1 MRKFYTRVPG
11 RVEIMKTLDTTRGQM
26 LAQAKRRVKTMRTI
40 EEIKAELIQAELC
53 HASMKAHGMYRTDIP
68 AEEQALHRL
77 SELRAEFFVT
87 VANGIEFNRLEEIC
101 NAERDG
107 RCAVLPKVPKSD
119 KDLMSAYLKE
129 HFDDAGLYGMT
140 EGEAKLANAILAA
153 LGNPEEAEAT
163 LRKEQGDER

>member
-1 MRKFYTRVPG
+1 
-11 RVEIMKTLDTTRGQM
+11 
-26 LAQAKRRVKTMRTI
+26 MRTI
-40 EEIKAELIQAELC
+40 EEIKAELIQAELS
-53 HASMKAHGMYRTDIP
+53 HAAMKAHGMYRTDIP

-107 RCAVLPKVPKSD
+107 RCAVLPKVPNAD

-129 HFDDAGLYGMT
+129 HFDKAAIIDKDAGLYGMT